1 MKPTSFI
8 TAAACAFALCACED
22 ETANKTPQEIYDAA
36 VEAEQAG
43 RDNAAFDLYMKSAE
57 QGYAV
62 AQYAIGAFYFQ
73 GDHVPKDLSKALA
86 WFTKAAEQGFAPAQ
100 FSVGMR
106 HLYGEGTP
114 EDAAKAVEWLTKAA
128 EQGNHHA
135 QFNLGMCYRFGK
147 GVEKDAEKGREWIQK
162 AAEQGNPDARKTLE
176 RL

>member
-1 MKPTSFI
+1 MKFTSII
-8 TAAACAFALCACED
+8 TAAVCAFALCACED
-22 ETANKTPQEIYDAA
+22 ETEGKTPQEIYDAA

-43 RDNAAFDLYMKSAE
+43 RNNAAFDLYMKSAE

-73 GDHVPKDLSKALA
+73 GDHVSKDLSKALE

-128 EQGNHHA
+128 EQGYHHA
-135 QFNLGMCYRFGK
+135 QFNLGMCYCFGK
-147 GVEKDAEKGREWIQK
+147 GVEKDAEKGKEWLQK
-162 AAEQGNPDARKTLE
+162 AAEQGNPDARKALE